1 MEYLDKENSLYK
13 ELKPVINGLG
23 YEIVE
28 FHNRIKDGNLNLS
41 LSIYKPEGVTID
53 DCTLVHRTVFP
64 RIEFMEEIRDISLQI
79 SSPGTSR
86 KIKSLDEF
94 YIFTG
99 KDVSI
104 LTFEDSEWIH
114 GRIVSVKDD
123 LLTLSTKDD
132 TVSVDL
138 SDIKKAK
145 LE

>member
-1 MEYLDKENSLYK
+1 MEYLDKENSLFK
-13 ELKPVINGLG
+13 ELKPVISGLG
-23 YEIVE
+23 YDIVE
-28 FHNRIKDGNLNLS
+28 FHSRMKEGNLNLS
-41 LSIYKPEGVTID
+41 LSIYKPDGITID

-64 RIEFMEEIRDISLQI
+64 RIEVMEGIRDINLQI

-99 KDVSI
+99 KNVSI
-104 LTFEDSEWIH
+104 LTYEDSEWIK